1 MTIGDLLRLPEVARR
16 TGLGKSSI
24 WVMVAEGTFPQPV
37 RFGARC
43 TRWVESEIEAWKA
56 ALIAD
61 RDGPKT
67 KPGKRRGR
75 VAHEHEQR
83 AA

>member
-1 MTIGDLLRLPEVARR
+1 MAIGDLLRLPEVARR

-24 WVMVAEGTFPQPV
+24 WVKVAEGTFPQPV

-43 TRWVESEIEAWKA
+43 TRWIESEIEAWKA
-56 ALIAD
+56 ALIEK

-67 KPGKRRGR
+67 KPGKGR
-75 VAHEHEQR
+75 KGGEHEHEQP